1 MRKLALVILA
11 SLMVIGGAFAMPH
24 GQNNSPHGWHPGH
37 VQGDWLNPNSWL
49 GQQHN
54 NHAGYGYVQYTGSI
68 SYNGISFQYYVTGNT
83 MHVDGVTDRNRAHH
97 IAHIAFDFKP
107 NIQQVVFDD
116 MGIGYKANEH
126 RGHGWR

>member
-1 MRKLALVILA
+1 
-11 SLMVIGGAFAMPH
+11 MPH
-24 GQNNSPHGWHPGH
+24 GHQQQNNAPHGWHPGH
-37 VQGDWLNPNSWL
+37 QQGDWLSPDSWL
-49 GQQHN
+49 GQQKHN
-54 NHAGYGYVQYTGSI
+54 NHPGYSYTQYTGSI
-68 SYNGISFQYYVTGNT
+68 SYNGVSFQYYVTGNT
-83 MHVDGVTDRNRAHH
+83 MHVDGVTDRNRAHQ